1 MNFRIR
7 IQWSVKMEKIIK
19 EAKNGNR
26 EAVLHLYEKNK
37 KRIYFICDFLMENE
51 EQTDFVFEDV
61 FEQVWKNLAQKN
73 IQSEEEFKDLC
84 IHIAIKLCK
93 NKYFISNPHQ
103 LKEQN
108 PIWILIKSVRLY
120 NL

>member
-51 EQTDFVFEDV
+51 DR
-61 FEQVWKNLAQKN
+61 
-73 IQSEEEFKDLC
+73 
-84 IHIAIKLCK
+84 
-93 NKYFISNPHQ
+93 
-103 LKEQN
+103 
-108 PIWILIKSVRLY
+108 KSVV
-120 NL
+120 